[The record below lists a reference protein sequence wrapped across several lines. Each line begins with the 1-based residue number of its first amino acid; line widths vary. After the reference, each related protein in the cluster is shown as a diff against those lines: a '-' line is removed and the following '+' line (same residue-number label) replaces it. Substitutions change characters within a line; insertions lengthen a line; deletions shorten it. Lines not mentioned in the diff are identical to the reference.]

1 LQARNIINIYL
12 FTPQKKSYFLLN
24 QKNTGHAWRTYL
36 KDNTHSIAISQPHG
50 FELIINKCKLRPI
63 FGKGWERTRNPKQS
77 NIFVWGQQ
85 LVELSRDIISM
96 LQTQNNI
103 YRYDVMLCAGLQ

>member
-1 LQARNIINIYL
+1 VY
-12 FTPQKKSYFLLN
+12 
-24 QKNTGHAWRTYL
+24 YL
-36 KDNTHSIAISQPHG
+36 KDNTHSIAIGQPHG
-50 FELIINKCKLRPI
+50 FELVINKCKLRAI

-96 LQTQNNI
+96 LQTQNSI
-103 YRYDVMLCAGLQ
+103 YSFDVMFCAGLP